1 MEALRAGFVLGEV
14 ELLRLDEP
22 AGLVERPVAVHG
34 DVAILPHVSRS
45 LLEADEQLL
54 DALALRD
61 VEDAGRRVFGKGV
74 EPGVGDLLGLLREG
88 IDGDGV
94 VRRGK
99 RSDVGETGEGLH
111 LADVAEGVADDVH
124 AEVVRREDTTA
135 GIGEGDKRAA
145 LVRVSC
151 REEAPDGAVAGVEIV
166 EGGGGCRRPA
176 FVVDHPD
183 AGERLAEVV
192 RLGDADGVAVLE
204 VDDEFRALRL
214 HEADDLGRAAGGRS
228 AVHGLE
234 RPAHHDLELR
244 RRGKRGGFVGAVDA
258 KVDGRLTRPDRGRTK
273 VERDEDAAAGAAVL
287 RRTGRTGCFR
297 RTDHWRIVGR
307 IRKDLRRNAEEGDG
321 QGENGRAKT
330 VVHFVSP
337 VCSVSGSV
345 AGTIFSK

>member
-1 MEALRAGFVLGEV
+1 MEALRAGLVLGEV

-34 DVAILPHVSRS
+34 DVAILPHIARS

-94 VRRGK
+94 VRRRK
-99 RSDVGETGEGLH
+99 RPDVGKTGEGLH

-124 AEVVRREDTTA
+124 AEVVRREDPTE
-135 GIGEGDKRAA
+135 GIGEGDERAA
-145 LVRVSC
+145 LVRVSG
-151 REEAPDGAVAGVEIV
+151 REEAPDGSVAGIEVV
-166 EGGGGCRRPA
+166 VGGSGRRRPA
-176 FVVDHPD
+176 FGVDHPD

-192 RLGDADGVAVLE
+192 RLGDADGGAVLE

-258 KVDGRLTRPDRGRTK
+258 KVDGRLTRPDRGRAQI
-273 VERDEDAAAGAAVL
+273 ERDEDTSKSRTV
-287 RRTGRTGCFR
+287 RFRTGRAGCFR
-297 RTDHWRIVGR
+297 RADEGGIADR
-307 IRKDLRRNAEEGDG
+307 IRKDLRRNAEESDG
-321 QGENGRAKT
+321 QREDGCEKA
-330 VVHFVSP
+330 
-337 VCSVSGSV
+337 GSHLLPP
-345 AGTIFSK
+345 G